1 MTVTNLIN
9 GYVPILL
16 TVIFQILIELGHV
29 FALLDIEHYLMV
41 PANFLV
47 QIHLIM
53 VTKLYVLVYL
63 IV

>member
-16 TVIFQILIELGHV
+16 TVIFQILTVLGHV
-29 FALLDIEHYLMV
+29 FALLDIEHCLMV
-41 PANFLV
+41 PANSLV